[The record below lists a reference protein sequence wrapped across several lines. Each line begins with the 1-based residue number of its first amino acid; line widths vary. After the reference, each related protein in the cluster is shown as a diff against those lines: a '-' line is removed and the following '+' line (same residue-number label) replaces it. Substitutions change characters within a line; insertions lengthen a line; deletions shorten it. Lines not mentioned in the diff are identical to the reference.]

1 MHISSKVE
9 VRELTWEWRQVFV
22 VFFENK
28 GTKRR
33 GMGRQELAFLAQG
46 KWAEVGAQ
54 KDQILS
60 KV

>member
-1 MHISSKVE
+1 M
-9 VRELTWEWRQVFV
+9 